1 MKRVISLILLG
12 LVAKAAAQDD
22 APKLVRV
29 VMQVIEVPHAA
40 LTKWTG
46 AEKLKGAELHDRAVE
61 LLATG
66 ESTIVET
73 NALICRSGEKALVES
88 YGEWIYPSE
97 YEPAGAIGPEPK
109 PVDEKILPVYPLRP
123 QDFVSFETRNAG
135 TSMEIETTVSYDD
148 KIIDLR
154 MAFDI
159 VNRASLETWMEFRD
173 EWGDASVRRPVFDSW
188 RSQIGITLAAGT
200 FDLVNMYTP
209 KPAAVPAAATR
220 QLVFVRAD
228 VLTVGR

>member
-46 AEKLKGAELHDRAVE
+46 AEKLKGAELHGRAVE

-109 PVDEKILPVYPLRP
+109 PVDEKALSARPLRP
-123 QDFVSFETRNAG
+123 MDFISFETRNAG
-135 TSMEIETTVSYDD
+135 ATMEIETTLDRAG
-148 KIIDLR
+148 KFIDLR
-154 MAFDI
+154 MAFDM

-173 EWGDASVRRPVFDSW
+173 EWGNSPVRRPIFDSW
-188 RSQIGITLAAGT
+188 KVSTGNTLAAGT
-200 FDLVNMYTP
+200 FELVNVFTP